1 MTRLRSVSLAAAL
14 VIFCAFDATPPTA
27 QMGGDSEPLRVSLRE
42 CVTAAFAN
50 NKDIRVA
57 AFSPALRSQDI
68 TLQEA
73 RFDPNFTSTAFYLD
87 AKSPSPS
94 SIGIT
99 DPNGRNL
106 FDTNPLTNPN
116 ARPLTRGIVI
126 PREFTRYQVESVY
139 TDPLRFGSSRSADL
153 ILRRDTSSA
162 INVGGQTFLPAFPET
177 YYANLTLSWNQP
189 LLKGFGSDVNE
200 TQITL
205 ATKDEQIGMED
216 FRKSVEDVLLE
227 VESAYWTLVF
237 ERQDLEV
244 RQEALRLAQELLRL
258 NRIRVEV
265 GTLPPIDI
273 TQAEAG
279 VASREEAVI
288 IAQANIENAEDRLR
302 RVMGLDPQ
310 GPDWR
315 RPTVP
320 EEDALALVE
329 RDVQLDSEIRKAVEN
344 RTDLASARLQ
354 VEKSDASLNQQRD
367 QLKYRLDFRADY
379 TLEGLAGDD
388 NPLPSSGILVDPNFG
403 PQTFPVAPGAND
415 DLFDALNVIP
425 DTDFPTYQATLTL
438 GIPIGNKTAEA
449 NYVKARLDK
458 EQRAVEYEAM
468 EQAAIVS
475 VAEAVRRVQTD
486 RKRIDAAEKNRILQ
500 EKTVEAEQKMFENG
514 LSTSFEVLQLQRD
527 LSEARSSENAAR
539 RDYRT
544 SLANLDAV
552 TGVLEKSL
560 GVRLDE
566 YPHRPE

>member
-14 VIFCAFDATPPTA
+14 VILCAFDATPPTA
-27 QMGGDSEPLRVSLRE
+27 QMGGDPEPLKVSLRE

-50 NKDIRVA
+50 NKDIKVA

-87 AKSPSPS
+87 AQSPSPS
-94 SIGIT
+94 SLAIT

-116 ARPLTRGIVI
+116 ARALTRGIVI
-126 PREFTRYQVESVY
+126 PREFTRYQVESIY
-139 TDPLRFGSSRSADL
+139 TDPLRFGSSWSADL

-205 ATKDEQIGMED
+205 ATKDEQIGMQD

-258 NRIRVEV
+258 NKIRVEV

-302 RVMGLDPQ
+302 RVMGLNPQ
-310 GPDWR
+310 APDWR
-315 RPTVP
+315 RTIVP
-320 EEDALALVE
+320 EEDLSLVE

-354 VEKSDASLNQQRD
+354 VEKSDASLSQQRD

-388 NPLPSSGILVDPNFG
+388 NSLPSRGVLIDPNFG
-403 PQTFPVAPGAND
+403 PQTFPVDPALNEN
-415 DLFDALNVIP
+415 LFDALDVIP
-425 DTDFPTYQATLTL
+425 KTDFPTYQATLTL
-438 GIPIGNKTAEA
+438 GIPIGNKTAEV

-486 RKRIDAAEKNRILQ
+486 RKRIDAAEKNRVLQ
-500 EKTVEAEQKMFENG
+500 EKTVEAEQKKFENG